1 MSQILIIV
9 IFIAAMYFMM
19 IRPQQKQAKQRQQM
33 LAQIQK
39 GTKVVTIG
47 GLHGVVDSLDEKIV
61 VLDVEG
67 VYLTFDRSAIRT
79 VVPTETTPVVTSAA
93 AEATEPVVEEVVE
106 DKDVNVK

>member
-47 GLHGVVDSLDEKIV
+47 GLHGIVDSLDEKIV

-67 VYLTFDRSAIRT
+67 VYLMFDR
-79 VVPTETTPVVTSAA
+79 
-93 AEATEPVVEEVVE
+93 
-106 DKDVNVK
+106 